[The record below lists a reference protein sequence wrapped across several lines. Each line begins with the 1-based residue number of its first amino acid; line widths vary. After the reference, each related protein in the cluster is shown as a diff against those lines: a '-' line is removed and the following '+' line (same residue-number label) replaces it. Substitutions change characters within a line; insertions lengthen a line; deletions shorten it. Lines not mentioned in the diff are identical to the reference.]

1 MLTHLHLR
9 DFAVA
14 TDNDVAL
21 SGGFTVLTGETGA
34 GKSLL
39 VDALL
44 CLTGARAD
52 AGMVRHGA
60 ARAELSA
67 QFSLDDAPE
76 ALAWLREHELDE
88 DQTCQLRRVIHADGG
103 SKSWING
110 RSATLSQLAAL
121 GAHLLEIHGQHEQ
134 QTLLERR
141 RQLALLDDAAGAGQQ
156 SAQVRQAYRHWHG
169 IDTALRQLQARGD
182 VDARIAELEHQLAE
196 LQRQPLQPESI
207 DAALARHKRH
217 SQSAQLLSACSTATR
232 LLDGD
237 DGNGA
242 LALLRAGM
250 AQIGRWQDGD
260 AALAE
265 VHALLESADVQMKEA
280 LSQLQHLLDGIELD
294 GAELAELEAQIGHWH
309 ALSRRHRVPLDALH
323 AKHLA
328 LETELATLRDAGQQA
343 GALTAEL
350 TQARR
355 DWQLAADALGTV
367 RRQAAQRLSAEVSGL
382 MAELGMA
389 GGLFAIELEA
399 NPDADPQAHGAQ
411 RCEFL
416 VSANPGQPP
425 RPLRKVAS
433 GGELARIAL
442 AIEVATL
449 GADPV
454 PTMLFDEV
462 DSGIGGAVA
471 ETVGRK
477 LRALGGRCQVLA
489 VTHLAQ
495 VASQAHHHL
504 QVAKDSEAGQAE
516 SRVSALQTDARV
528 QEIARMLGGATLG
541 PETLA
546 HARAMLAHGQS

>member
-14 TDNDVAL
+14 TDNDVTL

-60 ARAELSA
+60 VRAELSA
-67 QFSLDDAPE
+67 QFNLDDAPQ
-76 ALAWLREHELDE
+76 ALAWLRENDLDE
-88 DQTCQLRRVIHADGG
+88 DRICQMRRVIHADGG

-121 GAHLLEIHGQHEQ
+121 GSHLLEIHGQHEQ

-141 RQLALLDDAAGAGQQ
+141 RQLDLLDDAAGAASQ
-156 SAQVRQAYRHWHG
+156 SALVRQAYRRWHD

-196 LQRQPLQPESI
+196 LQRQPLQPEQI

-217 SQSAQLLSACSTATR
+217 SQSAQLLAACATATQ

-237 DGNGA
+237 DGTSA

-260 AALAE
+260 TALAE

-280 LSQLQHLLDGIELD
+280 LSQLQHLQDGIELD

-309 ALSRRHRVPLDALH
+309 ALSRRHRVPLEALQT
-323 AKHLA
+323 KQLE
-328 LETELATLRDAGQQA
+328 LETDLAALRGTGQQA
-343 GALTAEL
+343 GALAAEL
-350 TQARR
+350 AQAQQ
-355 DWQLAADALGTV
+355 DWQQAADALGDI
-367 RRQAAQRLSAEVSGL
+367 RRQAAKRLSVEVSGL

-389 GGLFAIELEA
+389 GGHFAIELEA
-399 NPDADPQAHGAQ
+399 NPDTHPQAHGAQ

-454 PTMLFDEV
+454 PSMVFDEV

-504 QVAKDSEAGQAE
+504 QVVKRNEAGQTE
-516 SRVSALQTDARV
+516 SRVSPLQADARV
-528 QEIARMLGGATLG
+528 QEIARMLGGSTLG

-546 HARAMLAHGQS
+546 HAGAMLAQGQS

>member
-21 SGGFTVLTGETGA
+21 TGGFTVLTGETGA

-76 ALAWLREHELDE
+76 ALAWLREHDLDE
-88 DQTCQLRRVIHADGG
+88 DRTCQLRRVIHADGG

-141 RQLALLDDAAGAGQQ
+141 RQLALLDDAAGATCEA
-156 SAQVRQAYRHWHG
+156 AQVRQAYRHWQD
-169 IDTALRQLQARGD
+169 IDAALRQLQARGD
-182 VDARIAELEHQLAE
+182 VDSQIAELERQLAE
-196 LQRQPLQPESI
+196 LQRQPLQPEHI
-207 DAALARHKRH
+207 EAALARHKRH
-217 SQSAQLLSACSTATR
+217 SQSAQLITACATATQ

-237 DGNGA
+237 DGNSA

-250 AQIGRWQDGD
+250 AQLGRWQDGD
-260 AALAE
+260 TALAE

-280 LSQLQHLLDGIELD
+280 LSQLQHLQDGIELD

-309 ALSRRHRVPLDALH
+309 ALSRRYRVPLDALH
-323 AKHLA
+323 AKHLE
-328 LETELATLRDAGQQA
+328 LEAELAGLRTAGQQA
-343 GALTAEL
+343 GALAAEL
-350 TQARR
+350 AQARQS
-355 DWQLAADALGTV
+355 WQLAADALGTI
-367 RRQAAQRLSAEVSGL
+367 RRQAAPRLSAEVSDL

-389 GGLFAIELEA
+389 GGRFAIELEA
-399 NPDADPQAHGAQ
+399 NPDTDPQAHGGQ

-425 RPLRKVAS
+425 RSLRKVAS

-454 PTMLFDEV
+454 PTMVFDEV

-504 QVAKDSEAGQAE
+504 QVVKHNQAGQTE
-516 SRVSALQTDARV
+516 SRVSPLQADARV
-528 QEIARMLGGATLG
+528 QEIARMMGGQTIT
-541 PETLA
+541 PQTLA
-546 HARAMLAHGQS
+546 HAETMLDHGQT